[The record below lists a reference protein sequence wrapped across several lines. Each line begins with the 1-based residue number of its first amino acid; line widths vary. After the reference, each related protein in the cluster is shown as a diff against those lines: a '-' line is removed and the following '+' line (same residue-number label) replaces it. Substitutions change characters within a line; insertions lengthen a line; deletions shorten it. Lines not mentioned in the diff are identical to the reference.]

1 MWPRLQPIWIELA
14 KRMLSLEEIVKGPR
28 VQGQIIAGC
37 EPSHWSQ
44 LGAWS
49 AKQWSDFLTAKSC
62 KHQTNPSCM
71 DIALLHRMDDPEITL
86 WQNCRGSLHNCHQ
99 FFTKGS
105 LIANLQHLWF
115 HYLSRWKKWICAV
128 VPLRCIRNSF
138 SWVLASWRRK
148 ACCRWAQNNSCVW
161 CWALFQIVNECIYMY
176 TDINVNEPFEPFFLQ
191 LNWCLQEKALN
202 WLYCS
207 PQERQNKWTTMVRLW
222 TTALAKQ
229 LQPHAAHVVL
239 LDHPRSWEQNTT
251 YKLLRST

>member
-1 MWPRLQPIWIELA
+1 
-14 KRMLSLEEIVKGPR
+14 
-28 VQGQIIAGC
+28 
-37 EPSHWSQ
+37 
-44 LGAWS
+44 
-49 AKQWSDFLTAKSC
+49 
-62 KHQTNPSCM
+62 M

-86 WQNCRGSLHNCHQ
+86 WQNCRGSLAQLSPILHQ
-99 FFTKGS
+99 GFIDSQPTTSMIS
-105 LIANLQHLWF
+105 LPEPVEKVN
-115 HYLSRWKKWICAV
+115 CAV

-207 PQERQNKWTTMVRLW
+207 PQERQNKWTTMIRLW